1 VIELSLGCA
10 RAVFTDRDGG
20 VSVAPFDSMNLAGH
34 VGDDPGAVEENYRLL
49 ARDLGLVEPDAW
61 VRPSHVHGTEVLT
74 VTAAPAT
81 SVDADGAATA
91 VSGLPLVA
99 MGADCAP
106 IALANDTAVAA
117 IHAGW
122 RGALG
127 GVVEAGVAAV
137 RELGTGPVRAAI
149 GPCVCARHYEFGE
162 DALVPLVARF
172 GAQVAG
178 TTDDGHAAFDLPR
191 ALQVALDDAGVDEVT
206 DTRCCTVESADHYS
220 YRRDGRTGRQAVIV
234 VKAVTAS

>member
-1 VIELSLGCA
+1 MIELSVGCA
-10 RAVFTDRDGG
+10 RVVFTDRRGG
-20 VSVAPFDSMNLAGH
+20 VSIAPFDAMNLAGH
-34 VGDDPGAVEENYRLL
+34 VEDDPGAVAENYRVL
-49 ARDLGLVEPDAW
+49 ARELGLVDPDGW
-61 VRPSHVHGTEVLT
+61 VRPFHVHGTEVLT
-74 VTAAPAT
+74 VSEPLAPSVEADGSAT
-81 SVDADGAATA
+81 SAL
-91 VSGLPLVA
+91 GLPLVA

-137 RELGTGPVRAAI
+137 RALGDGPVRAAI
-149 GPCVCARHYEFGE
+149 GPCICVHHYEFGA
-162 DALVPLVARF
+162 DALVPLIDRF
-172 GAQVAG
+172 GSLVAG
-178 TTDDGHAAFDLPR
+178 TTERGGLAFDLPR

-206 DTRCCTVESADHYS
+206 DTRCCTVESVDHYS

-234 VKAVTAS
+234 VKVR

>member
-1 VIELSLGCA
+1 VIELGLGCA
-10 RAVFTDRDGG
+10 RVVFTDRHGG
-20 VSVAPFDSMNLAGH
+20 VSAAPFDSMNLAGH
-34 VGDDPGAVEENYRLL
+34 VEDDPAAVAANYRAL
-49 ARDLGLVEPDAW
+49 ADALGLVEPEGW
-61 VRPSHVHGTEVLT
+61 VRPLHVHGTDVLT
-74 VTAAPAT
+74 VSGVPAGP
-81 SVDADGAATA
+81 VDADGAATR
-91 VSGLPLVA
+91 VTGLPLVA

-106 IALANDTAVAA
+106 IALASDTAVAA

-137 RELGTGPVRAAI
+137 RALGAGPVRAAI
-149 GPCVCARHYEFGE
+149 GPCVCVRHYEFGL
-162 DALVPLVARF
+162 DALAPLVDRF

-178 TTDDGHAAFDLPR
+178 TTDDGRVAFDLPL
-191 ALQVALDDAGVDEVT
+191 ALQQALDDAGVDEVT

-234 VKAVTAS
+234 VKQS